1 VTAKNVRRISRK
13 TAMQEHATEG
23 VRVAREQISKSL
35 AGVQIISV
43 TVHDTSKRDAVLTS
57 AGERHIRGH
66 IDVVIENRGKQTTI
80 PVQFTSV
87 FTSLGFLETATIRD
101 HVARQIALHESVGFT
116 DFSFRRSMFPDDL
129 PAGMSV
135 NVSEVTFE
143 STHFDVELI
152 VRSEGTIARYDH
164 RFDIGPKIRNGGAVR
179 VAQQGSLMVIN
190 SFMAQCVRDAVAE
203 HLGKRPRQ
211 RVIADYTDDEIR
223 SFNDSAKI
231 MNEDFA
237 EHAALVADLN
247 KP

>member
-57 AGERHIRGH
+57 AGERHIKGR
-66 IDVVIENRGKQTTI
+66 INVLIENDGTRTTLHFM
-80 PVQFTSV
+80 FTSV
-87 FTSLGFLETATIRD
+87 FTPLGILEKDFIREYIVRTIAD
-101 HVARQIALHESVGFT
+101 WEAVGFA

-135 NVSEVTFE
+135 NASKVTFE

-152 VRSEGTIARYDH
+152 VRSEGTIGRYDH

-179 VAQQGSLMVIN
+179 
-190 SFMAQCVRDAVAE
+190 DAVAD